1 MSKFKEYLEANDNN
15 KDTIQEA
22 IRILKK
28 LKKETLEGKKPFS
41 LEEYNIL
48 AALVVGIGG
57 LGGISKDKLR
67 K

>member
-1 MSKFKEYLEANDNN
+1 MSKFKEYLEQTEN

-22 IRILKK
+22 IRIIKK
-28 LKKETLEGKKPFS
+28 LKKETLDGKATYS
-41 LEEYNIL
+41 IEEYNIL
-48 AALVVGIGG
+48 AALVVGIDG

>member
-1 MSKFKEYLEANDNN
+1 MSKFTEYLEQTEN

-22 IRILKK
+22 IRIIKK
-28 LKKETLEGKKPFS
+28 LKKETLDGKATYS
-41 LEEYNIL
+41 IEEYNIL
-48 AALVVGIGG
+48 AALVVGIDG